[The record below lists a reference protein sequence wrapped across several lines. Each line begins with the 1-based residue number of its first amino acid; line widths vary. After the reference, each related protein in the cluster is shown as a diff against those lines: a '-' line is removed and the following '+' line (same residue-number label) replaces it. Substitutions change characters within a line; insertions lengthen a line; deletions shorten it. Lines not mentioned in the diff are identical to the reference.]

1 MQVNRQDVEKTIAEY
16 LKPIFGFALKRCK
29 SSQDAE
35 DLSQEIAVKA
45 FRALLVKDDV
55 ADMGKF
61 IWTVAH
67 HSLCNYYRDAAKGM
81 VGVPLDEVAELV
93 ADSHSGNDSDDN
105 HAEVFGRFQSEIAY
119 LSKLQRKIVIAYYFE
134 NRGQSDIAKELGIP
148 LGTVKWHLFEARK
161 ELKRGMET
169 MRKTSELKFNPVK
182 FQLCSIIGS
191 AGKRPLDDFFRSALT
206 QNICYCVRNIAKT
219 VNEIADDLGVSP
231 VYVEGEAE
239 FLAEYG
245 LLQKQK
251 DKYLVNFIIAEPT
264 TELFVMKD
272 KMYKCAANQFA
283 NDLYD
288 ELTSSEILDSPDIQC
303 NQTDGA
309 VNLAEAPL
317 VDRNF
322 VLWSLIPYIAA
333 CSGNKL
339 MEKHI
344 SFKEVATIRP
354 DGGHNIVKV
363 SVMPKELILPE
374 DIVNMNGWC
383 GPMWENGD
391 RRILWRIDSEWSER
405 GDHYGYMAF
414 ANDAER
420 ILSLYERNLEEDL
433 SKDEY
438 VWLAERGCVKTNG
451 DLNGHFKAAWQIV
464 ILANKMIQ
472 DKLLAIGERLKEK
485 YDSEFKALKT
495 PYIEAMLKTVPAHLR
510 KAQEYE
516 LQFIFHSDGMFLLHC
531 LKTLLKNGK
540 LKEPTKE
547 QRKSLSTLI
556 LNE

>member
-1 MQVNRQDVEKTIAEY
+1 MH
-16 LKPIFGFALKRCK
+16 
-29 SSQDAE
+29 
-35 DLSQEIAVKA
+35 
-45 FRALLVKDDV
+45 DD
-55 ADMGKF
+55 
-61 IWTVAH
+61 
-67 HSLCNYYRDAAKGM
+67 
-81 VGVPLDEVAELV
+81 
-93 ADSHSGNDSDDN
+93 
-105 HAEVFGRFQSEIAY
+105 
-119 LSKLQRKIVIAYYFE
+119 
-134 NRGQSDIAKELGIP
+134 
-148 LGTVKWHLFEARK
+148 
-161 ELKRGMET
+161 
-169 MRKTSELKFNPVK
+169 
-182 FQLCSIIGS
+182 
-191 AGKRPLDDFFRSALT
+191 
-206 QNICYCVRNIAKT
+206 
-219 VNEIADDLGVSP
+219 
-231 VYVEGEAE
+231 
-239 FLAEYG
+239 
-245 LLQKQK
+245 
-251 DKYLVNFIIAEPT
+251 
-264 TELFVMKD
+264 
-272 KMYKCAANQFA
+272 MYNQAANLFA

-288 ELTSSEILDSPDIQC
+288 ELISCGILDSPDILC
-303 NQTDGA
+303 NQTDDA
-309 VNLAEAPL
+309 VPL
-317 VDRNF
+317 TESLRADHNF
-322 VLWSLIPYIAA
+322 ILWSLIPYISA
-333 CSGNKL
+333 CSGDKL
-339 MEKHI
+339 IDKRI
-344 SFKEVATIRP
+344 SFDEVATIRP
-354 DGGHNIVKV
+354 DGGHNIVHATIR
-363 SVMPKELILPE
+363 PKERPMQDE
-374 DIVNMNGWC
+374 YPWC